1 MYSTPDPTHPHAKP
15 TTNGILSA
23 GISRIAQS
31 HGQRFV
37 AGDWNH
43 DLDPLEAVDSLCA
56 LGLVEVQQLYFNAVG
71 VSQRVSSRPSV
82 ITSFSVLKFSPSLSN
97 ARFIMTCG
105 RIFLEWLPSTF
116 KEAPQSLSI
125 LLGPY
130 RFQLTG
136 KCFPRVWL
144 IVVGLCDRL
153 CIRLGS
159 VLWCPCLR
167 ALIFI
172 HLVPCPRARRICSDG
187 SCWCAHDAGC
197 RVAA

>member
-71 VSQRVSSRPSV
+71 VRFSQRVSSSPSV
-82 ITSFSVLKFSPSLSN
+82 INYLFLSPEVQSIFVKCTFHHDMWPDLSRVVAQHFQGGSAKLVHSLARTVFS
-97 ARFIMTCG
+97 
-105 RIFLEWLPSTF
+105 
-116 KEAPQSLSI
+116 
-125 LLGPY
+125 
-130 RFQLTG
+130 
-136 KCFPRVWL
+136 
-144 IVVGLCDRL
+144 
-153 CIRLGS
+153 
-159 VLWCPCLR
+159 
-167 ALIFI
+167 
-172 HLVPCPRARRICSDG
+172 
-187 SCWCAHDAGC
+187 
-197 RVAA
+197 